1 MEPLRYNEIGPSPNK
16 NFGTLAD
23 AAQFNVKDRPGQWE
37 YNVSVQHELMSR
49 LSVSMAYY
57 RRNYYNFWREDNVLQ
72 SNSDYNPFAFTGPAD
87 PRLNEFA
94 GSHTNAV
101 QPESD
106 GVRPVAACPQQ
117 RRQYRRPG
125 NVRLYNGLEWT
136 VQGRFG
142 KGGFFG
148 GSVNY
153 EKTQENTCSV
163 ENRNSTIWCDAP
175 RAWQTQFKANA
186 SYPIPKVDIVT
197 SATPAGV
204 SGAGHLG
211 ELHRDARTVLC
222 SDRRRADGR
231 CEHYLRSA
239 SAGYLLPPVPDEG
252 GSAVH
257 EGVHDGDHHALRRR
271 LDIFNLLNANTTTS
285 INNTCCSTALTGWQA
300 ITSVMQARQVR
311 IGLQLDW

>member
-1 MEPLRYNEIGPSPNK
+1 
-16 NFGTLAD
+16 
-23 AAQFNVKDRPGQWE
+23 
-37 YNVSVQHELMSR
+37 
-49 LSVSMAYY
+49 MAYY
-57 RRNYYNFWREDNVLQ
+57 RRNYYNFWRDDNVLQ
-72 SNSDYNPFAFTGPAD
+72 SAGDYTPFGFTGPAD

-94 GSHTNAV
+94 GYTQTLFNLSPTLFG
-101 QPESD
+101 QS
-106 GVRPVAACPQQ
+106 Q
-117 RRQYRRPG
+117 RVLNNVDNISGPR

-153 EKTQENTCSV
+153 EKTQEETCSV

-211 ELHRDARTVLC
+211 KLHRD
-222 SDRRRADGR
+222 GR
-231 CEHYLRSA
+231 NILAQTGVAVTGGGNITYD
-239 SAGYLLPPVPDEG
+239 LLPPDTYFLPFQTKVD
-252 GSAVH
+252 
-257 EGVHDGDHHALRRR
+257 LRFMKVFTMGTTRMTPTV
-271 LDIFNLLNANTTTS
+271 DIFNLLNANTTTS
-285 INNTCCSTALTGWQA
+285 INNTCCSTALNGWQA